1 MLKTAPKTQLTIE
14 LSPDLVEQL
23 NIYLS
28 KNPEE
33 NIARPLRDALY
44 VRQAPKDPD
53 KFLELAG
60 FIKDVYSDASKH
72 PEDAIG

>member
-23 NIYLS
+23 NSYLS

-33 NIARPLRDALY
+33 SLERLLRDALH
-44 VRQAPKDPD
+44 VRQVPEDPD
-53 KFLELAG
+53 NFLELAG
-60 FIKDVYSDASKH
+60 FVKNVHSDASKH
-72 PEDAIG
+72 PEDAID